1 MTATVRKFNEV
12 VFIGELSH
20 KKDWLGDI
28 PEDQQKMA
36 MLSAVKEIFDSRVYN
51 GMRCNGESCEGKTCP
66 KEREMNIVL
75 LKESNTEEMITRVIM
90 LHAYQNSEADPVFHV
105 KYSSG
110 GEPIKYIIR
119 VHTYDVDEKTLKIDC
134 EGFFRQVV
142 DNQQCVETRKLMKNA
157 LTDEEHTL
165 DVFALM
171 TEKYVEG
178 Q

>member
-28 PEDQQKMA
+28 PEDQQKMV
-36 MLSAVKEIFDSRVYN
+36 MLSAVKEIFDSRVYK
-51 GMRCNGESCEGKTCP
+51 GTRCNGKKSP

-75 LKESNTEEMITRVIM
+75 LRESNTEEMITRVIM
-90 LHAYQNSEADPVFHV
+90 LHAYQNSETDPVFRV

-119 VHTYDVDEKTLKIDC
+119 VHTYDVEEKKLKVDC
-134 EGFFRQVV
+134 EGFLRQVA
-142 DNQQCVETRKLMKNA
+142 DNSQCTDTRKLMKDA
-157 LTDEEHTL
+157 LLNEEHTL